1 MLSVSEVDLVLL
13 FGPRVE
19 PKVRLL
25 REVVDGKNEADDAR
39 LRNESLGLLNFSTKL
54 SWLSPVT

>member
-1 MLSVSEVDLVLL
+1 MLSISEVDLVLL

-25 REVVDGKNEADDAR
+25 REVVHGKDEANDAR
-39 LRNESLGLLNFSTKL
+39 L
-54 SWLSPVT
+54 